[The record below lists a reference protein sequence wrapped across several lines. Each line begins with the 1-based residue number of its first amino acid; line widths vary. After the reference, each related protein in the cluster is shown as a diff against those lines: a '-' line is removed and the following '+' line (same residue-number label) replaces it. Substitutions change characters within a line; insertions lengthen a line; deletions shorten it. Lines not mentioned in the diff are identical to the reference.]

1 MTKVLGG
8 LLASLFLSFTLLL
21 GVVFVILVFFV
32 PYLMLLWEEQDQ
44 ELAGYQVLLANLSVA
59 AQNHG
64 WLLGGLLAVLLL
76 IAVLVRLVVLLLPAR
91 KPR

>member
-1 MTKVLGG
+1 MSGVFFLGV
-8 LLASLFLSFTLLL
+8 TLLS
-21 GVVFVILVFFV
+21 GVVLVILVFYV

-44 ELAGYQVLLANLSVA
+44 ALAGYQVLLAKLSVA

-64 WLLGGLLAVLLL
+64 WLLGGLLAVLFLV
-76 IAVLVRLVVLLLPAR
+76 AVLVRLVVLLLPER